1 MGDRKK
7 KYSNETDE
15 DITYNNENNENLPP
29 TFQYPD
35 ENNQNNIPYYQNVRY
50 DDRFQNTYQDDYNY
64 RYNNYHDPPRSYD
77 LRYDTRIPYS
87 QEYSSSYDRPGGM
100 VNSSSYD
107 RPGQMV
113 NPSNHERLGQMVT
126 HDLRKPRIDEES
138 LDLDSEGK
146 KKVTKTGRKKI
157 KMAYIEGKNKRSVTF
172 SKRKKGIMKKAYEL
186 NMLTKSQILLLVA
199 SESGHVYTFAT
210 PKLKP
215 IISKHENL
223 IQQCLNAPSTPE
235 KAKYIPDIEDQSGLH
250 DADRHKYSSR
260 SDYYDG
266 YDHPSRDY
274 SMDERK

>member
-1 MGDRKK
+1 MADRKK

-15 DITYNNENNENLPP
+15 DMNYNNENLPP
-29 TFQYPD
+29 NYQYQD
-35 ENNQNNIPYYQNVRY
+35 DNTQNTAPYYHNIRY
-50 DDRFQNTYQDDYNY
+50 EDRFQNTYQDDYNY
-64 RYNNYHDPPRSYD
+64 RYNGYHDPQRNYD
-77 LRYDTRIPYS
+77 PRYDTRIPYS
-87 QEYSSSYDRPGGM
+87 QEYSSNYDRPGGM
-100 VNSSSYD
+100 VNSSNYD
-107 RPGQMV
+107 RPGGMV
-113 NPSNHERLGQMVT
+113 SSAYDRPNAMVSHEFA
-126 HDLRKPRIDEES
+126 KSRIEEES
-138 LDLDSEGK
+138 PDLDPSGK
-146 KKVTKTGRKKI
+146 KKATKTGRKKI
-157 KMAYIEGKNKRSVTF
+157 RMAYIEGKNKRSVTF

-235 KAKYIPDIEDQSGLH
+235 KTKYIPEIDDQAGLH
-250 DADRHKYSSR
+250 ETDRHGYGSR

-266 YDHPSRDY
+266 YDHPGRDY